1 MEDIGSSAPGLGVVA
16 VDYRCVSSLFDLY
29 GRGTFPPEKG
39 YDAGIEMVMPEQLSE
54 IVGILHNR
62 GYSDDN
68 LRMILGENLL
78 RVAQVV
84 W

>member
-1 MEDIGSSAPGLGVVA
+1 
-16 VDYRCVSSLFDLY
+16 
-29 GRGTFPPEKG
+29 
-39 YDAGIEMVMPEQLSE
+39 MVMPEQLSE

-68 LRMILGENLL
+68 LKMILGENLL

-84 W
+84 WQ

>member
-1 MEDIGSSAPGLGVVA
+1 MYEGLNMVTLNDFVKNKPEI
-16 VDYRCVSSLFDLY
+16 
-29 GRGTFPPEKG
+29 FPPEKG
-39 YDAGIEMVMPEQLSE
+39 YDAGIEMVMPEQLPE

-84 W
+84 WQ

>member
-1 MEDIGSSAPGLGVVA
+1 
-16 VDYRCVSSLFDLY
+16 
-29 GRGTFPPEKG
+29 
-39 YDAGIEMVMPEQLSE
+39 MVMPEQLSE
-54 IVGILHNR
+54 IVSILQNR

-78 RVAQVV
+78 RVAKVV